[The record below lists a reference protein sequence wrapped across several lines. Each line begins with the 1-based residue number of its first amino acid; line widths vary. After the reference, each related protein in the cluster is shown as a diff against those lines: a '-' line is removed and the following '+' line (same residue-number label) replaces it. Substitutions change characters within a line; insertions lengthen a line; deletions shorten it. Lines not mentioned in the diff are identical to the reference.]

1 MVSKIE
7 EKIERENI
15 KGNEECRET
24 TVKCWEKL
32 KFVLYLAKSRGLP
45 QKIQFWQLGSLFK
58 FINPKKVIFV
68 DRDI

>member
-1 MVSKIE
+1 
-7 EKIERENI
+7 
-15 KGNEECRET
+15 
-24 TVKCWEKL
+24 
-32 KFVLYLAKSRGLP
+32 LAKSRGLP